1 MSVFGYAPNNTEAL
15 RATTVPVA
23 LQIKP
28 SGFLSNG
35 STPIPPTPDLYAQLL
50 QQLEEK
56 AASLENGKDGASA
69 YELAVQHGFSGT
81 EEQWLASLQGA
92 KGDTG
97 AQGLQGDKGDKGDP
111 GVQGLPGEKGEKGD
125 TGADGF
131 SPTATVVKSGSVVT
145 ITITDKN
152 GTTTATL
159 TEGAD
164 VDLSAYVTLEYA
176 NATFATIANVAE
188 QEERIANL
196 SNQFT
201 ASDQAINKSMD
212 ALDVRA
218 ATLESKMQTVESAL
232 GDIQTALASIVE
244 VSE

>member
-1 MSVFGYAPNNTEAL
+1 MSDLTKPRTNDELFLAAISGDYSGPLPKPLT
-15 RATTVPVA
+15 RAQEYLA
-23 LQIKP
+23 KIYKNGM
-28 SGFLSNG
+28 SGSGG
-35 STPIPPTPDLYAQLL
+35 S
-50 QQLEEK
+50 
-56 AASLENGKDGASA
+56 GAD
-69 YELAVQHGFSGT
+69 GFSPTVTVEQTETGAILSITDKTGT
-81 EEQWLASLQGA
+81 TTAVIQNGRDGVDGA

-97 AQGLQGDKGDKGDP
+97 EQGIQGEKGDTGE
-111 GVQGLPGEKGEKGD
+111 QGSPGEKGD

-131 SPTATVVKSGSVVT
+131 SPIATVTKSGSLVT

-212 ALDVRA
+212 ALDVRVVN
-218 ATLESKMQTVESAL
+218 LESKMQTVESTL